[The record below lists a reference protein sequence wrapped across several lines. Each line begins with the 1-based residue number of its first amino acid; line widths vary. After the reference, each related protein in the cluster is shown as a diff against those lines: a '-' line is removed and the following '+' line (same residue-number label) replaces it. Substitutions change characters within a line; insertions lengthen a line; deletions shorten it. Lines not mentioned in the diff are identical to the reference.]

1 MEKVES
7 KLDRVEAEVV
17 HMQETIGDK
26 NAKIRELEKRVM
38 ENEIDTKKAVNR
50 SNHNEQYSRKTN
62 FKILGVEE
70 EDQENTQT
78 TMKNTVSSLA
88 GVKLSDDEIMA
99 CHRIPGQSGKARPI
113 LVKLRNAEVKSR
125 VMRTRSI
132 VKKKGQAKGI
142 RFVDDVTRD
151 LYKSKEDEICD
162 IDLAHLFE
170 NSDIQIPKLD
180 RQISDDLEREITEA
194 ELLSTLKNMKNNKS
208 PGSDG
213 YTAEFFKFFWK
224 DLSTIIVRAV
234 NDAFLKNQLPISQRL
249 GIISCLPKGDK
260 PRQYLKNWRPI
271 TLLNVFYKL
280 ISGCLSQ
287 RIKSTLDQLISSS
300 QTGFLSGRYIGEN
313 TRLLYDIMSYTECN
327 DIPGLLVLIDFE
339 KAFDSIAW
347 SFVYKVLNF
356 FGFGQNLINWIK
368 IMNTDIKASVVQSG
382 FLSEQINIQRGCR
395 QGDPVAPYIF
405 LLCAEILS
413 LLVKQNTDIKGI
425 VINRVEHKISQYP

>member
-1 MEKVES
+1 MEEGEKPTRYFCNLES
-7 KLDRVEAEVV
+7 RNYLNKTIKKIEVDGKG
-17 HMQETIGDK
+17 TIY
-26 NAKIRELEKRVM
+26 
-38 ENEIDTKKAVNR
+38 
-50 SNHNEQYSRKTN
+50 EQKD
-62 FKILGVEE
+62 ILKEV
-70 EDQENTQT
+70 
-78 TMKNTVSSLA
+78 
-88 GVKLSDDEIMA
+88 
-99 CHRIPGQSGKARPI
+99 QSFYQ
-113 LVKLRNAEVKSR
+113 N
-125 VMRTRSI
+125 
-132 VKKKGQAKGI
+132 
-142 RFVDDVTRD
+142 

-170 NSDIQIPKLD
+170 NSDIPIPKLD
-180 RQISDDLEREITEA
+180 RKISNDLEREITEA

-249 GIISCLPKGDK
+249 GIISCLSKGDK

-382 FLSEQINIQRGCR
+382 FLSEQISIQRGCR

-425 VINRVEHKISQYP
+425 VINRVEHKISQYADDTSFILDGSKQSLFAALETLQYFSQLSGLKIILQKPKLFGSVPRNIQTKSITM